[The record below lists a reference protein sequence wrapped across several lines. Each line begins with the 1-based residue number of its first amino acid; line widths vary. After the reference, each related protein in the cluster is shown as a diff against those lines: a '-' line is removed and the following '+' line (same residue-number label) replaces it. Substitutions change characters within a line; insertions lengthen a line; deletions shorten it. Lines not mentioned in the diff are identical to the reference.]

1 MPAAS
6 RPRLVTGNTHPPLAS
21 AERATMMASDGR
33 APGVAS
39 ASMAT
44 APDAPLF
51 GGAAAAAVGMTPLP
65 VRAAQVGSRTQPGFH
80 PAGPGPERMGPPV
93 PRAPAGASTQLSF
106 ASLVGRTMPL
116 GLQLGTAERAVL
128 DALGRAPAIGA
139 HEIARIAGT
148 DDPVG
153 WMGGFIAKLAELGLD
168 IVHAGQSRTGE
179 PTYILRR

>member
-1 MPAAS
+1 
-6 RPRLVTGNTHPPLAS
+6 
-21 AERATMMASDGR
+21 
-33 APGVAS
+33 
-39 ASMAT
+39 
-44 APDAPLF
+44 
-51 GGAAAAAVGMTPLP
+51 
-65 VRAAQVGSRTQPGFH
+65 
-80 PAGPGPERMGPPV
+80 
-93 PRAPAGASTQLSF
+93 
-106 ASLVGRTMPL
+106 MPL